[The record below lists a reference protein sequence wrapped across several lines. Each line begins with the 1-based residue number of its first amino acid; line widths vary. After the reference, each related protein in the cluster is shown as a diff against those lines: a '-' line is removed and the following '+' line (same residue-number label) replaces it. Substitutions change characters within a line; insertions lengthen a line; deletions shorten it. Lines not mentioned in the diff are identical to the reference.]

1 MLKSPP
7 RKLSSGTAHRVAATL
22 FNAWSASPDELSMP
36 PNKEVSKADFARCG
50 SSASVETIYLSPAFQ
65 VFDPLGKCATNA
77 TKSAPSPSKQF
88 YGPAASSM
96 QNFSIPNPTQ
106 ADHLSSNPSPRP
118 DSISS
123 MRTTSSFSTFSML
136 SSPESV
142 VPNNTP
148 QPHCIPSHGTPY
160 FPPPHGLPSLF
171 FKDLKERI
179 AHSFSPFQV
188 SDIEQH
194 ENTSVLELLPDNSK
208 CSIQNMDSFRSRTCR
223 ASGESWECI
232 VPSGPNPSTP
242 SAANLPDTD
251 LLCGSTEEK
260 GMIILEE
267 IKNAACGLRQ
277 DFGRMAQELH
287 SITKELT
294 NVAASIQ
301 NMSKSLTATQ
311 PGEDAPN
318 QL

>member
-1 MLKSPP
+1 
-7 RKLSSGTAHRVAATL
+7 
-22 FNAWSASPDELSMP
+22 
-36 PNKEVSKADFARCG
+36 
-50 SSASVETIYLSPAFQ
+50 
-65 VFDPLGKCATNA
+65 
-77 TKSAPSPSKQF
+77 
-88 YGPAASSM
+88 
-96 QNFSIPNPTQ
+96 
-106 ADHLSSNPSPRP
+106 
-118 DSISS
+118 

-148 QPHCIPSHGTPY
+148 QPHCMSSQGTPY
-160 FPPPHGLPSLF
+160 FPPAHGLPSLF

-179 AHSFSPFQV
+179 AHSFSPLQV

-208 CSIQNMDSFRSRTCR
+208 CSVQNMDSFRSRTCR

-232 VPSGPNPSTP
+232 VPSGPNPNAP
-242 SAANLPDTD
+242 SAANLPDAD

-277 DFGRMAQELH
+277 DFGKMAQELH

-301 NMSKSLTATQ
+301 NMSKSLAATQ
-311 PGEDAPN
+311 PAEDAPN
-318 QL
+318 QM